1 MSKICLNFL
10 RNSFLYSY
18 DLCDKMYTGYSD
30 IEILNELQK
39 YRKFVIDN
47 FLSIKSEIKTDN
59 KKLNTCVESFQK
71 LPGQDLY
78 RQLILYMDQV
88 VIPDPVFEQTEVK
101 TSLSKTMGEFMGM
114 SKYDRFNR
122 KSLIKSINYIR
133 EIGELIDND
142 FIVMLPMS
150 LMHESPKDIPVR
162 YSPNAFSDQIP
173 VSILN
178 YYRSIAHVYNLEK
191 CDSGLRLD
199 RKKTL
204 SLGTA
209 ILIDFEGQEHN
220 SSGIYQ
226 YMEQEIVDL
235 DEKTGRYKA
244 RMFIPDS
251 IDRQTFELWVNQSI
265 NQSANHHFE
274 DRYKELVFSKQCGC
288 MYLTQSDLTSKVISM
303 CLEKTSV
310 ESQLA
315 SLAMNIDLPIT
326 DPIPL
331 HELISIRN
339 NYGEAFHNFRTE
351 LNEKLLAIDS
361 LADSE
366 LIQRELDKISYE
378 LINTQVEEVSKEY
391 RKIMRTLKLDALAMV
406 GSLIACIPTGGLT
419 AVGCAAAFVRGL
431 SDVGKYFTDV
441 HENNGFFLWKVS
453 KEAGKISV

>member
-18 DLCDKMYTGYSD
+18 DLCEKMYVGYSD

-39 YRKFVIDN
+39 YREFVIDN
-47 FLSIKSEIKTDN
+47 YLSIKSKIKTEN
-59 KKLNTCVESFQK
+59 KKLNTYVESFQK

-78 RQLILYMDQV
+78 RQLILYMDQII
-88 VIPDPVFEQTEVK
+88 IPDPVFEQTEVK
-101 TSLSKTMGEFMGM
+101 TSFSKTMSEFMGM
-114 SKYDRFNR
+114 SKDDGFNR
-122 KSLIKSINYIR
+122 ESLVKSINYIR
-133 EIGELIDND
+133 EIGALIDND

-150 LMHESPKDIPVR
+150 FMHESPKDIPVR
-162 YSPNAFSDQIP
+162 YSPNAFSDEIP
-173 VSILN
+173 ADILN

-199 RKKTL
+199 RKKAL

-209 ILIDFEGQEHN
+209 ILIDFEGQGRN
-220 SSGIYQ
+220 SSSIYQ

-235 DEKTGRYKA
+235 DKKTGRYKA
-244 RMFIPDS
+244 RMFVPDS
-251 IDRQTFELWVNQSI
+251 IDRQTFEVWVNQSI

-288 MYLTQSDLTSKVISM
+288 MYLTQSALTSKVISM
-303 CLEKTSV
+303 CLEKPSV

-351 LNEKLLAIDS
+351 LNEKLLSIDS
-361 LADSE
+361 LTDSE

-378 LINTQVEEVSKEY
+378 LMNTQVEEVSKEY

-406 GSLIACIPTGGLT
+406 GSLIATIPTGGLT
-419 AVGCAAAFVRGL
+419 AVGCAAAFVKGL

-441 HENNGFFLWKVS
+441 HENNGFFLWKVN
-453 KEAGKISV
+453 KEAGKLSM

>member
-10 RNSFLYSY
+10 QNSFLYSY
-18 DLCDKMYTGYSD
+18 DLCEKMYAGYSD
-30 IEILNELQK
+30 VEILNELQK
-39 YRKFVIDN
+39 YRKFIIDN
-47 FLSIKSEIKTDN
+47 YLSIKSEIKTEN

-101 TSLSKTMGEFMGM
+101 TSFSKTMGEFMGM
-114 SKYDRFNR
+114 SKDDGFNR
-122 KSLIKSINYIR
+122 ESLVKSINYIR

-162 YSPNAFSDQIP
+162 YSPNAFSDEIP
-173 VSILN
+173 ADILN

-199 RKKTL
+199 RKKAL

-209 ILIDFEGQEHN
+209 ILIDFEGQGQK
-220 SSGIYQ
+220 SSSIYQ

-235 DEKTGRYKA
+235 DKKTGRYKA
-244 RMFIPDS
+244 RMFVPDS
-251 IDRQTFELWVNQSI
+251 IDRQTFEVWVNQSI

-303 CLEKTSV
+303 CLEKPSI

-361 LADSE
+361 LEDSE

-378 LINTQVEEVSKEY
+378 LMNTQVEEVSKEY
-391 RKIMRTLKLDALAMV
+391 RKIMQTLKLDALAMV
-406 GSLIACIPTGGLT
+406 GSLIASIPTGGLT
-419 AVGCAAAFVRGL
+419 AVGCAAAFVKGL

-453 KEAGKISV
+453 KEAGRISV